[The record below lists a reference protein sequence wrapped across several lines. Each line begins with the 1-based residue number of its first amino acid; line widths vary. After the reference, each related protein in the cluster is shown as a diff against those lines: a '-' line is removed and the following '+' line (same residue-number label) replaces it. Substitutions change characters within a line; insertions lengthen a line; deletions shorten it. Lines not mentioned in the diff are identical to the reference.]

1 MIDGVRMAVLTNRFD
16 GIVRAMMN
24 TLFRTGRSNVLNTSR
39 DFSCCIVTAGAELLV
54 TAESIPVHVMRGPD
68 RMAAVMKEL
77 HPDLRRGQAFL
88 HNSPYLGNS
97 HAGDHCILVPVIDD
111 EGVHRFTVVGKAH
124 QADCGNALPTTYAA
138 TARDVYEEG
147 ALIFPCVKV
156 QDGYEDV
163 GDIIRMCR
171 SRIRVPDQW
180 WGDYLALLGA
190 VRIGERRLL
199 ELGAELGWDELHAY
213 EREWLDYCERQTA
226 AAISRL
232 PRARFTAESA
242 HDPFPGIPDGIPV
255 RATVNVDP
263 DAGVI
268 TVDLRDN
275 IDCQPCGLNLSWACA
290 ESASMIGIFNSIDHT
305 LRQNAGSFRRIRV
318 LIRDGSV
325 LGGLVHPFSASVAT
339 SNVAD
344 RLTGTVQRGMAE
356 LGDGIGMAEVGA
368 PIPPCC
374 GVISGTDPRAGDAPF
389 VNQLVLPALTAGA
402 AAPHADGWLT
412 ATHCGSAGAMFRDSV
427 ELDELRYPMRVV
439 EQRIIPDS
447 EGAGRTRGAPA
458 GYAEFGPV
466 DTHMDV
472 IWASDGYL
480 TPARGARGGL
490 PGSLSDQLLRRVDG
504 TLVQLDPCGM
514 ARLAPGETI
523 ISVSTAG
530 GGYGDPRERAV
541 ERVAKDVAEGWVSV
555 ERARDVYGV
564 AVSAAGE
571 VDPAATARLRAG

>member
-68 RMAAVMKEL
+68 LMAEVMKEL
-77 HPDLRRGQAFL
+77 HPDLRRGDAFL
-88 HNSPYLGNS
+88 HNSPYHGNS
-97 HAGDHCILVPVIDD
+97 HAGDHCVLVPVIDD

-138 TARDVYEEG
+138 TAHDVYEEG
-147 ALIFPCVKV
+147 ALIFPCVKAQSGY
-156 QDGYEDV
+156 QDVADV
-163 GDIIRMCR
+163 IRMCQA
-171 SRIRVPDQW
+171 RIRVPKQW
-180 WGDYLALLGA
+180 WGDYLALMGA

-226 AAISRL
+226 EAIRRL
-232 PRARFTAESA
+232 PRARFTAMSA
-242 HDPFPGIPDGIPV
+242 HDPFPGIPYGIPV
-255 RATVNVDP
+255 TVTVAVDP
-263 DAGVI
+263 DEARI
-268 TVDLRDN
+268 TVDLRDGV
-275 IDCQPCGLNLSWACA
+275 DCLPCGLNLSRACA

-305 LRQNAGSFRRIRV
+305 LRQNAGSFRRIDV
-318 LIRDGSV
+318 LIRDGST
-325 LGGLVHPFSASVAT
+325 LGGLVHPYSASVAT
-339 SNVAD
+339 SNLAD
-344 RLTGTVQRGMAE
+344 RLTSAVQRGMAE
-356 LGDGIGMAEVGA
+356 LADGIGMAEVGA

-374 GVISGTDPRAGDAPF
+374 GVISGSDPRAGGAPF

-402 AAPHADGWLT
+402 GSPNADGWLT
-412 ATHCGSAGAMFRDSV
+412 ATHCGSAGAMFRDSI

-466 DTHMDV
+466 GTELDV
-472 IWASDGYL
+472 MWASDGNVN
-480 TPARGARGGL
+480 PALGARGGL
-490 PGSLSDQLLRRVDG
+490 AGGLSDQYRRRVDG
-504 TLVQLDPCGM
+504 TLERLPACGM
-514 ARLAPGETI
+514 ARLGPGETI
-523 ISVSTAG
+523 VSISTGG
-530 GGYGDPRERAV
+530 GGYGDPFERAV
-541 ERVAKDVAEGWVSV
+541 ERVRKDVAEGWVTR
-555 ERARDVYGV
+555 ERAREVYGV
-564 AVSAAGE
+564 VIDADGVL
-571 VDPAATARLRAG
+571 DDQATHRQRGG

>member
-1 MIDGVRMAVLTNRFD
+1 MIDGVRMAVLTNRFE
-16 GIVRAMMN
+16 GVVRAMMN

-68 RMAAVMKEL
+68 RMAEVMNEL

-111 EGVHRFTVVGKAH
+111 DGVHRFTVVGKAH

-138 TARDVYEEG
+138 AARDVYEEG

-156 QDGYEDV
+156 QEGYQDV
-163 GDIIRMCR
+163 LDIIRMCR
-171 SRIRVPDQW
+171 ARIRVPDQW

-226 AAISRL
+226 VAISRL

-242 HDPFPGIPDGIPV
+242 HDPFPGVPNGIPV
-255 RATVNVDP
+255 TATVEIDP
-263 DAGVI
+263 DEGVI

-275 IDCQPCGLNLSWACA
+275 VDCQPCGLNLSWACA
-290 ESASMIGIFNSIDHT
+290 ESAALIGVFNSIDHT

-318 LIRDGSV
+318 LICDGSA
-325 LGGLVHPFSASVAT
+325 LGGLRHPYSASLAT
-339 SNVAD
+339 SNLAD
-344 RLTGTVQRGMAE
+344 RLTGAVQRGMAE
-356 LGDGIGMAEVGA
+356 LREGIGMAEVGA

-374 GVISGTDPRAGDAPF
+374 GVISGLDPRTGGAPF

-402 AAPHADGWLT
+402 ASPGADGWLT

-427 ELDELRYPMRVV
+427 ELDELRYPLRVV

-466 DTHMDV
+466 DTELNVM
-472 IWASDGYL
+472 WASDGNVN
-480 TPARGARGGL
+480 PALGARGGL
-490 PGSLSDQLLRRVDG
+490 PGSRSDQFRRRSDG
-504 TLVQLDPCGM
+504 TVEQLDPCGM
-514 ARLAPGETI
+514 VRLGPGETI
-523 ISVSTAG
+523 VSISTAG
-530 GGYGDPRERAV
+530 GGYGPPRERPV
-541 ERVAKDVAEGWVSV
+541 ERVAKDVAEGWVSP
-555 ERARDVYGV
+555 ERAREVYGV
-564 AVSAAGE
+564 AVTVGGIVDAAE
-571 VDPAATARLRAG
+571 TARLRGR